1 MLFNHGVGIGWKVW
15 LLVESVEFEILLD
28 SVETVIV
35 FLQLSSVAEMESV

>member
-1 MLFNHGVGIGWKVW
+1 
-15 LLVESVEFEILLD
+15 LLVESVEFEIRLD